1 MGISTQ
7 SIYQGR
13 SFNIANLS
21 YVWGS
26 RPLAGVVT
34 VSHAWNAEAEYY
46 FLSGQRL
53 PAGTTDVVLKPEGSI
68 KMLYDDAINLERFRL
83 AQSTMLGSLI
93 DFQAALQI
101 RVDNGS
107 LRHTVTLQRCKFVG
121 FASFDAGEPDG
132 RKPFEV
138 EYKLMFEDGDVDGI
152 PIVNPQSV
160 AAI

>member
-7 SIYQGR
+7 SVYQGR

-21 YVWGS
+21 YVWGN

-34 VSHAWNAEAEYY
+34 CAHKWNPAAEYY

-53 PAGTTDVVLKPEGSI
+53 PAGTTDVVFKPDGSI

-83 AQSTMLGSLI
+83 AQSAMLGSLV

-107 LRHTVTLQRCKFVG
+107 IRHTVTLQRCKFVG

-138 EYKLMFEDGDVDGI
+138 EYELTFEDGDVDGI
-152 PIVNPQSV
+152 PIVNPQIVSP
-160 AAI
+160 I